1 MRPLENKIA
10 FVTGAARGLGWG
22 IARALGQAGASVCV
36 TDINEAE
43 LARAESDIHSDGTEM
58 MSRIL
63 DCADRTAFQA
73 AVTDVVNQWGRLD
86 IMVHNA
92 VYMPLVRFDDLS
104 PDEWQRQIDVSLGG
118 LYNATNAVWDVMKAG
133 GGGHILGVASGSSL
147 RGYVD
152 EVAYCA
158 NKHAQEG
165 FMKALALEAAPY
177 HIALNSIG
185 PGRLVKPTRVT
196 WAELDAMPEAE
207 KAAWADPVE
216 LGRAWVWLASQPPSR
231 FSGLRF
237 DAGPIVD
244 SIQAEGWDFPVDP
257 EKVTMY
263 VDDFV
268 TRQEWHEANK
278 LEMNG
283 CSQTEGGP

>member
-1 MRPLENKIA
+1 MRPLENKVA

-22 IARALGQAGASVCV
+22 IARALGESGAAVCI
-36 TDINEAE
+36 TDINRDEMG
-43 LARAESDIHSDGTEM
+43 RAESDLLADGTAVI
-58 MSRIL
+58 SRLL
-63 DCADRTAFQA
+63 DCADGTAFD
-73 AVTDVVNQWGRLD
+73 AVVDEVVSQWGPLD

-92 VYMPLVRFDDLS
+92 IFMPLVRFDDMT
-104 PDEWQRQIDVSLGG
+104 PDVWQRQIDVSLGG
-118 LYNATNAVWDVMKAG
+118 LYNATHAVWNVMKTQ

-147 RGYVD
+147 RGYID

-165 FMKALALEAAPY
+165 FLKALALEAVPFR
-177 HIALNSIG
+177 IAINSIG
-185 PGRLVKPTRVT
+185 PGRPVKPTRIT
-196 WAELDAMPEAE
+196 WAELDALPEAQ
-207 KAAWADPVE
+207 KAGWADPVE
-216 LGRAWVWLASQPPSR
+216 LGQAWAWLASQPPDR

-244 SIQAEGWDFPVDP
+244 AIQAEGWDFPFEP

-268 TRQEWHEANK
+268 ARQKWHQDNK
-278 LEMNG
+278 LA
-283 CSQTEGGP
+283 C

>member
-1 MRPLENKIA
+1 MRPLEEKVA

-22 IARALGQAGASVCV
+22 IARALGQAGAAVCV
-36 TDINEAE
+36 TDINGDE
-43 LARAESDIHSDGTEM
+43 LARAESDLEADGTPV
-58 MSRIL
+58 INWLL
-63 DCADRTAFQA
+63 DCADRSAFHQA
-73 AVTDVVNQWGRLD
+73 VAEVVNQWGRLD

-92 VYMPLVRFDDLS
+92 IYMPLVRFDEMS
-104 PDEWQRQIDVSLGG
+104 PEVWQRQIDVSLGG
-118 LYNATNAVWDVMKAG
+118 LYNATHAVWSVMKAK

-165 FMKALALEAAPY
+165 FLKALALESAPFN
-177 HIALNSIG
+177 IAVNSIG
-185 PGRLVKPTRVT
+185 PGRLVKPTRIT
-196 WAELDAMPEAE
+196 WSELDALPESE
-207 KAAWADPVE
+207 KAGWADPVE
-216 LGRAWVWLASQPPSR
+216 LGQAWVWLASQPPNR

-244 SIQAEGWDFPVDP
+244 SIQAEGWNFPFEP

-268 TRQEWHEANK
+268 ARQEWHEENK
-278 LEMNG
+278 IAV
-283 CSQTEGGP
+283 SW

>member
-1 MRPLENKIA
+1 MRPLENQVA

-22 IARALGQAGASVCV
+22 IARAMGQAGAAVCI
-36 TDINEAE
+36 TDINEDE
-43 LARAESDIHSDGTEM
+43 LARTESALKADGTPF
-58 MSRIL
+58 MSQIQ
-63 DCADRTAFQA
+63 DCADRTAFQDTVA
-73 AVTDVVNQWGRLD
+73 EVVSQWGRLD

-92 VYMPLVRFDDLS
+92 VYMPLVRFDDLT

-118 LYNATNAVWDVMKAG
+118 LFNATHSVWNVMKAQ
-133 GGGHILGVASGSSL
+133 GGGHILGVASGSSV

-165 FMKALALEAAPY
+165 FMKSLALESAPFN
-177 HIALNSIG
+177 IAINSIG
-185 PGRLVKPTRVT
+185 PGRPVKPTRVT
-196 WAELDAMPEAE
+196 WSELEAMPESE
-207 KAAWADPVE
+207 KAEWADPVE
-216 LGRAWVWLASQPPSR
+216 LGQAWVWLASQPPGR
-231 FSGLRF
+231 FSGLRM

-244 SIQAEGWDFPVDP
+244 SIQAEGWDFSFAP

-268 TRQEWHEANK
+268 TRQQWHEEN
-278 LEMNG
+278 MVR
-283 CSQTEGGP
+283 